1 MRRVRSILLGVA
13 WLALVAVV
21 ALGSAGVVA
30 SMDHLPGTSSRPELT
45 WTTDSR
51 AIPALDAATTRL
63 EGLSSAVDLLGTTA
77 RLALAQVVAGSLD
90 PLQQTIANGTARI
103 AEVKTQAAALEAALA
118 AVPGV
123 GGGDQE
129 LRLAPDVIR
138 RYEALATAP
147 ALTDGLEAD
156 WLAFTGRALD
166 AAGLTGLLTTHDQQ
180 TAAAAREGA
189 AGHYAAALTALDQ
202 SDATMAQA
210 IALRDRLAS
219 TTDVSTLTTWLNLNA
234 TYDKALRTLYSSLI
248 AAKGRVTDAV
258 RNAFAAEQAARAALP
273 GDTRAMVVIMA
284 EIAQGGLNQ
293 AVISIEQARGQLSAA
308 LDAQR
313 QLQQDGLP
321 SD

>member
-1 MRRVRSILLGVA
+1 MRRVRSFLLGVA
-13 WLALVAVV
+13 WLALVALV
-21 ALGSAGVVA
+21 AFGSAGVVA
-30 SMDHLPGTSSRPELT
+30 SMDHPPGTSSRPELT
-45 WTTDSR
+45 WTADSQ
-51 AIPALDAATTRL
+51 ALPALDAATTRL
-63 EGLSSAVDLLGTTA
+63 ETLSAAVDSLGTTA

-90 PLQQTIANGTARI
+90 PLQQTIANGTAQI
-103 AEVKTQAAALEAALA
+103 DTVKARSAALEAGLA
-118 AVPGV
+118 AIPGV
-123 GGGDQE
+123 GGEQE
-129 LRLAPDVIR
+129 LRLAPDIIR
-138 RYEALATAP
+138 RYEALVAAP

-166 AAGLTGLLTTHDQQ
+166 AASLTGLLATHDQQ
-180 TAAAAREGA
+180 TAAAAKEGA

-202 SDATMAQA
+202 SDATMARA
-210 IALRDRLAS
+210 MTLRDRLAS

-273 GDTRAMVVIMA
+273 GDTRGMVVIMA

-293 AVISIEQARGQLSAA
+293 AVISIEQARGRLSSL

-313 QLQQDGLP
+313 QPQQDGLP